1 MDVAT
6 AGSRTIRLARWRR
19 LPYCVAATLALVTSA
34 APAVASASSSGGHAS
49 NVPRIVW
56 RACGDEFQCATARV
70 PLDYDHR
77 SGRKIQLAL
86 IRLPASD
93 AAHRIGS
100 LFVNPGGP
108 GNSGVQFVRD
118 AARSAYPQ
126 GIRARFDIVG
136 MDPRGVAASTPV
148 HCFAS
153 GPEQQQFFADYNV
166 LPIDR
171 TELAAAVAKVTD
183 LAARCQARA
192 GWLLPHLST
201 ANVARDL
208 DMLREAVGDRKLN
221 YIGYSYGTYLGATY
235 ANLFPDNVRA
245 LALDGNTLPPDYP
258 VGPRHSVPF
267 VRVNSPI
274 AASETLEQFFALC
287 AKAGTRCAFADG
299 GNPGSKFATLARR
312 LRANALRLPDGQR
325 VGYAEL
331 VDFTLQK
338 LYHASDWAGL
348 ADTLQQLYV
357 VTSPGARIANTTTS
371 LTPHVEPPYSNV
383 QEALF
388 ASVCSDTRNPDD
400 PFAYA
405 KIASRADHRAPYV
418 GAFWTYLSLPC
429 SVWPAKD
436 ADRYTGPWRVRTAH
450 PALILNNRYD
460 PATAYL
466 NAVRMSELLTGSRL
480 VIVEGWGHTT
490 RETNSTCANRILER
504 YLVDQL
510 LPPRGTIC
518 QPGIVPFAAR

>member
-1 MDVAT
+1 M
-6 AGSRTIRLARWRR
+6 
-19 LPYCVAATLALVTSA
+19 
-34 APAVASASSSGGHAS
+34 
-49 NVPRIVW
+49 
-56 RACGDEFQCATARV
+56 
-70 PLDYDHR
+70 
-77 SGRKIQLAL
+77 IQLAL

-183 LAARCQARA
+183 GRSLPGTSGLATS
-192 GWLLPHLST
+192 HLST
-201 ANVARDL
+201 ANVGGMMRK
-208 DMLREAVGDRKLN
+208 LREAVGDRKLN

-357 VTSPGARIANTTTS
+357 VTSPGA
-371 LTPHVEPPYSNV
+371 
-383 QEALF
+383 
-388 ASVCSDTRNPDD
+388 
-400 PFAYA
+400 
-405 KIASRADHRAPYV
+405 
-418 GAFWTYLSLPC
+418 
-429 SVWPAKD
+429 
-436 ADRYTGPWRVRTAH
+436 
-450 PALILNNRYD
+450 
-460 PATAYL
+460 
-466 NAVRMSELLTGSRL
+466 
-480 VIVEGWGHTT
+480 
-490 RETNSTCANRILER
+490 
-504 YLVDQL
+504 
-510 LPPRGTIC
+510 
-518 QPGIVPFAAR
+518 